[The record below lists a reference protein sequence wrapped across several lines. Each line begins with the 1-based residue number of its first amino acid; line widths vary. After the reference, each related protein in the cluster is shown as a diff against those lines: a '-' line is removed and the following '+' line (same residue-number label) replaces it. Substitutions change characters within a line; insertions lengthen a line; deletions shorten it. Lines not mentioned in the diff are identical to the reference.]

1 MPLGASFEKEESEIV
16 CVCVVVV
23 LCVSYIQT
31 HKVHTEKYVIII
43 SQSISVGV
51 CCGRY
56 SLYKKL
62 LPNNHV
68 FECSHTFPLTNTLM
82 FQMVISTFV

>member
-1 MPLGASFEKEESEIV
+1 MPLRVSFEEEESEIV
-16 CVCVVVV
+16 CMCVV
-23 LCVSYIQT
+23 LCVSYTQT
-31 HKVHTEKYVIII
+31 HKDHIEKYVIII

-62 LPNNHV
+62 LPKNHV